1 MSSSGGLGYGLNQRN
16 NKKRKKRGGGGL
28 TGFADSDDSSSDD
41 NNSNTAG
48 QQLSGRS
55 AINRE
60 IAAEQSALRKRA
72 EAAMASSNMDSAM
85 YDYDGEYDSF
95 ASAGKKESSST
106 KTQQQK
112 EAAAEKGQSRYISN
126 LLKSSQRRAQEQEII
141 YERKVAKQQAEEDA
155 NNMEYE
161 GKEKFI
167 TSAYK
172 KKLAEREAWAKEE
185 EVRAKREAEDDV
197 TQKKGGN
204 FLFAGFGRNVIMG
217 VNNNKQSS
225 AKNTDEVQPK
235 NDDDI
240 PPIATNGSRKEKE
253 ASPQS
258 HLHYSRQSEAVA
270 RDRKPQ
276 PTGRMQGESTKT
288 SESEAK
294 EKPMTRSQIL
304 AERAVKI
311 RDARERYFHRHGLQ
325 AQ

>member
-48 QQLSGRS
+48 RQLSGRS

-60 IAAEQSALRKRA
+60 IAAEQAALRKRA

-95 ASAGKKESSST
+95 ALAGKKESSST

-112 EAAAEKGQSRYISN
+112 EEAAAEKGQSRYISN

-141 YERKVAKQQAEEDA
+141 YERKVAKEQAEED
-155 NNMEYE
+155 NMEYE

-225 AKNTDEVQPK
+225 TENTDEVQPK

-240 PPIATNGSRKEKE
+240 PPTNDSRKEKE

-258 HLHYSRQSEAVA
+258 HQRRDYSRQSEAVA

-276 PTGRMQGESTKT
+276 PTGRIQESTKT

-294 EKPMTRSQIL
+294 EKPMTRSQLL

-311 RDARERYFHRHGLQ
+311 RDARERYFQRHGRHKLTK
-325 AQ
+325 